1 MRNRE
6 VLLRADIGAFY
17 QETPRTVLHTARPQA
32 AAFAEEQRQIEE
44 YFPAIEP
51 CKIDAESHM

>member
-17 QETPRTVLHTARPQA
+17 NETPHTVLHTARPQA

-44 YFPAIEP
+44 YFPAI
-51 CKIDAESHM
+51 